1 MTGKT
6 QGLSRQFLLTLR
18 RCLTVYGVVLAV
30 GLLLFVPLCYQSV
43 MLGYTGSSAIVFPGI
58 NDVELYFRPILL
70 FTAMAWQ
77 WFFFDSALCHGVS
90 RKSYMKAT
98 AISAAVV
105 PLLLSV
111 LYLMARFVVIATGT
125 AICYEK
131 SDGCRITG
139 PFYAHLS
146 EQFMYA
152 WERMDWNRAP
162 SMWEAQY
169 SPALP
174 AGPLFVGLKFFSLML
189 SYTAI
194 GALIG
199 AVLAWLARRGIWA
212 VSIGV
217 VVLWYA
223 AQQLSSSPSMLI
235 YMPKMQVIS
244 NFYEL
249 GTAQNRLVQAMSGRV
264 VSYTADGVEIGTYVV
279 WIPLAESLVLFVLC
293 MWIIWMFTKRREI
306 HPARQRG

>member
-6 QGLSRQFLLTLR
+6 YGLSRQFLLTLR

-58 NDVELYFRPILL
+58 NDVEYYFRILL
-70 FTAMAWQ
+70 IFTAMAWQ
-77 WFFFDSALCHGVS
+77 WFFFGTALCHGVS

-105 PLLLSV
+105 PLAMSV
-111 LYLMARFVVIATGT
+111 LYLAARFIVIATGT
-125 AICYEK
+125 AMCYEK
-131 SDGCRITG
+131 SDGCRLSG

-146 EQFMYA
+146 EQFLYA
-152 WERMDWNRAP
+152 WERLP
-162 SMWEAQY
+162 SDAFSAWGATY
-169 SPALP
+169 SKALA

-189 SYTAI
+189 AYAAI
-194 GALIG
+194 GTLVG
-199 AVLAWLARRGIWA
+199 AVLAWLANKGIWA
-212 VSIGV
+212 AAIAIVAF
-217 VVLWYA
+217 WYA
-223 AQQLSSSPSMLI
+223 AQQLSSSMSMLL
-235 YMPKMQVIS
+235 YVPKMQMVGA
-244 NFYEL
+244 FFKR

-279 WIPLAESLVLFVLC
+279 WIPLAESLVLFALC
-293 MWIIWMFTKRREI
+293 MWIVWMLTKRREI

>member
-6 QGLSRQFLLTLR
+6 QGLSKQFLLTLR

-90 RKSYMKAT
+90 RRSYMKAT
-98 AISAAVV
+98 AITAAVV
-105 PLLLSV
+105 PLVLSAF
-111 LYLMARFVVIATGT
+111 YLVARFTVIATGT

-131 SDGCRITG
+131 SDGCRLTG

-146 EQFMYA
+146 EQFLYA
-152 WERMDWNRAP
+152 WERVSSDAF
-162 SMWEAQY
+162 SALEATY
-169 SPALP
+169 SKELA
-174 AGPLFVGLKFFSLML
+174 AGPLFVGMKFFSMML
-189 SYTAI
+189 AYTAI
-194 GALIG
+194 GTLIG
-199 AVLAWLARRGIWA
+199 AVLAWLASKGIWA
-212 VSIGV
+212 VVIAV
-217 VVLWYA
+217 VAFWYA
-223 AQQLSSSPSMLI
+223 AQQLSSSMSMLL
-235 YMPKMQVIS
+235 YVPKMQAVGA
-244 NFYEL
+244 FFQR

-264 VSYTADGVEIGTYVV
+264 VSYTADGVEIGIYVV
-279 WIPLAESLVLFVLC
+279 WIPLAESLVLFALC
-293 MWIIWMFTKRREI
+293 MWIVWMLTKRREI